1 MRDFALIHLNG
12 VRREIRGRE
21 ALMMFGE
28 WLRKEAGLTGTKV
41 VCAEGDCGACTVLRA
56 FALPGQQ
63 PTKPLKFEM
72 MNSCITTV
80 AQMDGSHIVT
90 IEGMQCGSELSPAQ
104 QAMRNCHASQCGY
117 CTPGFVMAMSGML
130 ERHQKADARTA
141 ANYLTGNLCRCTGY
155 APIIDA
161 ALTVRATE
169 KHSVSRRY
177 SNIQQIE
184 ETCATIKLPM
194 RIEHEA
200 VTLFAPARLRD
211 ALTFAALN
219 PRCTVLGAATD
230 LGVQV
235 NKGRPLPPAVMSLH
249 LVAELYE
256 STVARG
262 LASFGARVP
271 LAEVRRACES
281 VAPEFAQFLNLFAS
295 PQIKNVATLA
305 GNIANASPIG
315 DTLPFLLIAGGQIH
329 LASRPGGQGAIRK
342 RIVPMTEFYLGYK
355 KLALEAGEIIT
366 HVTFDRTKPREHL
379 RLYKVSK
386 RRDLDISTVS
396 SAFVATLSAKRRGS
410 APTVSSARIA
420 YGGIAA
426 TPRRLPEAEA
436 ALCGEV
442 TPQRIEAVAKLIAKS
457 ITPISDAR
465 ASAAYRRV
473 TAANLFRRFAS
484 EVLGG

>member
-21 ALMMFGE
+21 ALMMVGE
-28 WLRKEAGLTGTKV
+28 WLRKEAGLPGTKV

-56 FALPGQQ
+56 FVPPGASATDTLQ
-63 PTKPLKFEM
+63 FEM

-90 IEGMQCGSELSPAQ
+90 VEGMQCGGELSPAQ
-104 QAMRNCHASQCGY
+104 EAMRNCHASQCGY

-130 ERHQKADARTA
+130 ERHDHADARTA

-169 KHSVSRRY
+169 RHSVARRY
-177 SNIQQIE
+177 SNAQQVE
-184 ETCATIKLPM
+184 ETCATIKEPM
-194 RIEHEA
+194 CIEHDG
-200 VTLFAPARLRD
+200 VKIFAPTLLRH
-211 ALTFAALN
+211 ALTFAAAN
-219 PRCTVLGAATD
+219 PGSTVLGAATD

-235 NKGRPLPPAVMSLH
+235 NKGRPLPTALMSLH
-249 LVAELYE
+249 LVGELYE
-256 STVARG
+256 SKVTRTQ
-262 LASFGARVP
+262 ASFGARVT
-271 LAEVRRACES
+271 LAVVRRIAES
-281 VAPEFAQFLNLFAS
+281 VAAEFAQFLNLFAS
-295 PQIKNVATLA
+295 PQIKNVATLV
-305 GNIANASPIG
+305 GNVANASPIG
-315 DTLPFLLIAGGQIH
+315 DTLPFLLIAGGQVH
-329 LASRPGGQGAIRK
+329 LASRPGGKGAIR
-342 RIVPMTEFYLGYK
+342 RRTVAMTELYVGYK
-355 KLALEAGEIIT
+355 KLAIEAGEIIT
-366 HVTFDRTKPREHL
+366 HVTFDRTKPREYV

-396 SAFVATLSAKRRGS
+396 GAFVVTLGPKRRGAARS
-410 APTVSSARIA
+410 VSSARIA

-426 TPRRLPEAEA
+426 TPIRLFDAES

-442 TPQRIEAVAKLIAKS
+442 TAERIESVAELIAKA

-473 TAANLFRRFAS
+473 TAAQLFRRFAS
-484 EVLGG
+484 EVLSG